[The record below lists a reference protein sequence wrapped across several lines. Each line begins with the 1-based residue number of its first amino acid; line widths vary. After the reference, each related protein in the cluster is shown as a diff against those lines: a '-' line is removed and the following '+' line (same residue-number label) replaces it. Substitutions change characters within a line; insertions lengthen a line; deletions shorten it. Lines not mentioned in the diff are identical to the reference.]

1 MPRAHGTRGH
11 QSDNPISQSP
21 NLPISPS
28 SPRVLPNR
36 NTVGLIALLVAMWY
50 AGASQNNGAAY
61 LLCFMLAGVALV
73 STAHAWA
80 NLRGLRI
87 SCGPISPVFSG
98 ERQRVSVGVLAATG
112 RAHAAIRIK
121 PRERGES
128 AAFPEVSGT
137 QWLRADVW
145 IGTGW
150 RGHFDETDLVVSSL
164 YPLGFFTGRLAVTI
178 RQSRWVYPKAEGSRP
193 LPRTPVP
200 ARLRGTGG
208 HAEGDDFAGVRAY
221 APGEPQR
228 HIDWKAV
235 ARGQPLVIKQW
246 AGETDE
252 TVHLTWQDTAG
263 LAHEAR
269 LSQLA
274 RWIVAAERGGRSYAL
289 SIPGATISASR
300 GDAHFHECLRALA
313 VFPAEETA

>member
-1 MPRAHGTRGH
+1 M
-11 QSDNPISQSP
+11 
-21 NLPISPS
+21 
-28 SPRVLPNR
+28 LPNR

-61 LLCFMLAGVALV
+61 LLCFVLAGVALV
-73 STAHAWA
+73 SILHTWA

-87 SCGPISPVFSG
+87 SCGSVAPVFSG

-112 RAHAAIRIK
+112 RTHAAIRIK

-128 AAFPEVSGT
+128 AAFSEVNGT
-137 QWLRADVW
+137 QWMRADVW
-145 IGTGW
+145 IDTNQ
-150 RGHFDETDLVVSSL
+150 RGFFEEFDLIVSSL
-164 YPLGFFTGRLAVTI
+164 YPLGFFSARMTVTI
-178 RQSRWVYPKAEGSRP
+178 RQPRWVYPKAEGARP
-193 LPRTPVP
+193 LPRTPVSAKQRGAG
-200 ARLRGTGG
+200 AR
-208 HAEGDDFAGVRAY
+208 AEGDDFAGVRAY

-235 ARGQPLVIKQW
+235 ARGQPLAIKQW
-246 AGETDE
+246 AGEADE
-252 TVHLTWQDTAG
+252 TVQLTWPDTAG

-274 RWIVAAERGGRSYAL
+274 RWIVTAERSGRSYAL
-289 SIPGATISASR
+289 DIPGTTLPAGR

-313 VFPAEETA
+313 LYPAEPSAVS